1 MIKNLEY
8 FHGRHTLFAISDKK
22 NIYIKNSYAGN
33 KKKLEINQ
41 QNRFQTS
48 GTGSL
53 LNLTK
58 VRITTKRNRSMNMN
72 IKKGGITIDITMMN
86 LI

>member
-1 MIKNLEY
+1 MEY

-22 NIYIKNSYAGN
+22 YIYIKNSYAGN
-33 KKKLEINQ
+33 KRKAWNKST
-41 QNRFQTS
+41 NRFQTS

>member
-1 MIKNLEY
+1 MVDTHYLLLVIK
-8 FHGRHTLFAISDKK
+8 K
-22 NIYIKNSYAGN
+22 IYIKKILTQEIKG
-33 KKKLEINQ
+33 KLEINQ

>member
-1 MIKNLEY
+1 MVDTHYLLLVIK
-8 FHGRHTLFAISDKK
+8 K
-22 NIYIKNSYAGN
+22 IYIK
-33 KKKLEINQ
+33 KILTQEIKEKLEINQ